1 MAATVTY
8 PNPQETYQSIG
19 SLKATLVRVTLAT
32 NDYVTDG
39 IDVSSLVPSGTVLG
53 AIVINS
59 TGAGAVVQI
68 PVFDVP
74 TKKLLLM
81 IGAAGVNV
89 QAANGS
95 STAQVVDL
103 LVLTA

>member
-1 MAATVTY
+1 MAATVTV
-8 PNPQETYQSIG
+8 PNPQVSEQSLG
-19 SLKATLVRVTLAT
+19 SLHGKIVRVTLAT

-39 IDVSSLVPSGTVLG
+39 ISVSSFVTGTLVGGIIL
-53 AIVINS
+53 NS
-59 TGAGAVVQI
+59 TGAGAVVQT

-95 STAQVVDL
+95 STAQVVDIL
-103 LVLTA
+103 LLTA